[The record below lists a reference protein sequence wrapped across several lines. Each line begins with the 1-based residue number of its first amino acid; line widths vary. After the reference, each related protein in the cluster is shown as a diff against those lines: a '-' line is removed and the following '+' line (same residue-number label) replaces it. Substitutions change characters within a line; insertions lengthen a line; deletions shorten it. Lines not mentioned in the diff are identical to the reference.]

1 VQSARPLVC
10 SGLIFVKEMRVA
22 GIQQRVPAL
31 LSAERFTHFS
41 HSCIMKPVKRIL
53 SLYIIREISSLFL
66 LGIVIFT
73 LVLLL
78 GRLITLTD
86 LVVSRGVPLADVS
99 RMILYLIPSF
109 LVFTIPMAFLLA
121 VLLAFGRLSADNE
134 IVVIKAS
141 GVSLIQI
148 MPPVIFCA
156 LVATLLALGASTICV
171 PWGNTAFKELSFQV
185 LKSNIT
191 ATIRE
196 KTFWDDIPGI
206 VMYTDQY
213 DEQRHVLKGVVIH
226 DGRNPDRPMT
236 IFAHDGD
243 VSSADGS
250 QSLLLSLH
258 DGSIHIAGAGGL
270 YRLVHFGEYSM
281 TVGEKGSSTAISRN
295 EPDLSISELQRQIN
309 DPGTSVKDRLKLL
322 SELHSRFIFP
332 FASLVFAILAVPLGI
347 QNRRSGKS
355 GGFTVS
361 IGIIL
366 TYYVLMS
373 VVRTLAEKGTVPPA
387 VALWIPN
394 LIFFGMGLFFLR
406 MASLENRIP
415 LIPLRRFLDYFR
427 KAF

>member
-1 VQSARPLVC
+1 
-10 SGLIFVKEMRVA
+10 M
-22 GIQQRVPAL
+22 
-31 LSAERFTHFS
+31 
-41 HSCIMKPVKRIL
+41 KRIL

-73 LVLLL
+73 LVLLM

-141 GVSLIQI
+141 GVSLIQF

-156 LVATLLALGASTICV
+156 LVAVLLALGASTIGV
-171 PWGNTAFKELSFQV
+171 PWGNSAFRELSLQV

-206 VMYTDQY
+206 VMYTEQY
-213 DEQRHVLKGVVIH
+213 DEQSHKLKGVVIH

-236 IFAHDGD
+236 IFARDGV
-243 VSSADGS
+243 VSSVDGS

-258 DGSIHIAGAGGL
+258 DGSIHVAGAGGL
-270 YRLVHFGEYSM
+270 YRLVHYGEYSM
-281 TVGEKGSSTAISRN
+281 TVGEKGSSTTISRN
-295 EPDLSISELQRQIN
+295 ETDLWLSELQQQIDN
-309 DPGTSVKDRLKLL
+309 PGISVKDRLKTQA
-322 SELHSRFIFP
+322 EFHSRFTFP
-332 FASLVFAILAVPLGI
+332 FASLVFAVLAVPLGI

-373 VVRTLAEKGTVPPA
+373 VVKTLAEKGAVPPA
-387 VALWIPN
+387 VALWIPDM
-394 LIFFGMGLFFLR
+394 IFFCLGCYLLR
-406 MASLENRIP
+406 MASQEKRIP
-415 LIPLRRFLDYFR
+415 LFPLRRFLDYFR
-427 KAF
+427 RVS

>member
-1 VQSARPLVC
+1 MP
-10 SGLIFVKEMRVA
+10 
-22 GIQQRVPAL
+22 
-31 LSAERFTHFS
+31 AERFTPIS
-41 HSCIMKPVKRIL
+41 HSCIITPVKRIL
-53 SLYIIREISSLFL
+53 SLYIIREIASLFL

-78 GRLITLTD
+78 GRLIALTD
-86 LVVSRGVPLADVS
+86 LVVSRGVPPADVG
-99 RMILYLIPSF
+99 RMILYLVPSF

-141 GVSLIQI
+141 GVSLFQ
-148 MPPVIFCA
+148 MLPPVIFCA
-156 LVATLLALGASTICV
+156 FVAVLLALGASTIGV
-171 PWGNTAFKELSFQV
+171 PWGNSSFRELSFQV

-213 DEQRHVLKGVVIH
+213 EDQSRTLKGVVIH
-226 DGRNPDRPMT
+226 DGRNPERPMT
-236 IFAHDGD
+236 IFARDG
-243 VSSADGS
+243 VLTSAAGS

-258 DGSIHIAGAGGL
+258 DGSIHSAGAGGL

-281 TVGEKGSSTAISRN
+281 SVGENGSGTKTSRN
-295 EPDLSISELQRQIN
+295 VSDLWLSELQRQID
-309 DPGTSVKDRLKLL
+309 DPGTSVKDRLKMQA
-322 SELHSRFIFP
+322 EFYSRCTFP

-347 QNRRSGKS
+347 QNRRAGKS

-366 TYYVLMS
+366 SYYVLMS
-373 VVRTLAEKGTVPPA
+373 IVKTFAERGVVTPA

-394 LIFFGMGLFFLR
+394 LFFFGIGLYFLR
-406 MASLENRIP
+406 MASLEKRIP
-415 LIPLRRFLDYFR
+415 LFPLRRFLDYFR
-427 KAF
+427 GAT